1 MSTTEHI
8 SYKRIEKAL
17 QKAGNKEKAVFLK
30 RFFKTEKGQYGYG
43 DEFIGVTV
51 PVQRSIARMYIDTP
65 EPDLTFLLASKIHEY
80 RLTALIILVYQF
92 NRGNPLTRKK
102 IYSYYLSKTKR
113 INNWDLVDASA
124 RDIVGEYLL
133 DHPIEKKILHK
144 LVKSENLWE
153 RRIAIVATWAF
164 IRKNQYEDTLR
175 LSRLL
180 LTDTHDLIHKAVGW
194 MLREVGKRDRESLVL
209 FLNAHAHEMPR
220 TALRYALEHFTKKDR
235 IRYMNMKTDS

>member
-8 SYKRIEKAL
+8 AYKRIEKAL
-17 QKAGNKEKAVFLK
+17 KRAGNPEKAVFLK
-30 RFFKTEKGQYGYG
+30 RFFKTGKGQYGYG

-65 EPDLTFLLASKIHEY
+65 ETALSFLLASKIHEY

-92 NRGNPLTRKK
+92 NRANPLVRKK
-102 IYSYYLSKTKR
+102 IYNYYLSKTPR

-133 DHPIEKKILHK
+133 DHPIQKTILYK

-153 RRIAIVATWAF
+153 RRIAIVATWSF
-164 IRKNQYEDTLR
+164 IRKNQFEDTLK
-175 LSRLL
+175 LSQLL
-180 LTDTHDLIHKAVGW
+180 LKDTQDLIHKAVGW
-194 MLREVGKRDRESLVL
+194 MLREVGKRDRLVL
-209 FLNAHAHEMPR
+209 SNFLDAHAPEMPR
-220 TALRYALEHFTKKDR
+220 TSLRYAIEHTTQKER
-235 IRYMNMKTDS
+235 LRYMNMRREA

>member
-8 SYKRIEKAL
+8 AYKRVEKAL
-17 QKAGNKEKAVFLK
+17 KRAGNPEKAVFLK

-65 EPDLTFLLASKIHEY
+65 ENALTFLLASKIHEY

-133 DHPIEKKILHK
+133 DHPIEKKILYT
-144 LVKSENLWE
+144 LAKSENLWE

-164 IRKNQYEDTLR
+164 IRKNQFEDTLK
-175 LSRLL
+175 LSKLL
-180 LTDTHDLIHKAVGW
+180 LTNTHDLMHKAVGW
-194 MLREVGKRDRESLVL
+194 MLREVGKRDRSTLTN
-209 FLNAHAHEMPR
+209 FLDTHASEMPR
-220 TALRYALEHFTKKDR
+220 TALRYALEHYPKKDR
-235 IRYMNMKTDS
+235 IRYMNMKADT

>member
-1 MSTTEHI
+1 M
-8 SYKRIEKAL
+8 YKRIEKAL
-17 QKAGNKEKAVFLK
+17 QKAGNREKAVFLK
-30 RFFKTEKGQYGYG
+30 RFFKTEKGQYGHG

-65 EPDLTFLLASKIHEY
+65 EDDLTFLLASKIHEY

-102 IYSYYLSKTKR
+102 IYTYYLSKTKR

-133 DHPIEKKILHK
+133 DHPIEKTILYK
-144 LVKSENLWE
+144 LAQSENLWE

-164 IRKNQYEDTLR
+164 IRKNQFADTLK
-175 LSRLL
+175 LSRML

-194 MLREVGKRDRESLVL
+194 MLREVGKRDRGTLVE
-209 FLNAHAHEMPR
+209 FLHSHAPQMPR
-220 TALRYALEHFTKKDR
+220 TALRYAIEHFPKKER
-235 IRYMNMKTDS
+235 THYMHMRDEA

>member
-1 MSTTEHI
+1 MSTTEHTA
-8 SYKRIEKAL
+8 YKRIEKAL

-51 PVQRSIARMYIDTP
+51 PVQRSIARMYIDAP
-65 EPDLTFLLASKIHEY
+65 ESDLTFLLASKIHEY

-102 IYSYYLSKTKR
+102 IYTYYLSKTKR

-144 LVKSENLWE
+144 LAKSENLWE

-164 IRKNQYEDTLR
+164 IRNNQFQNTLQ
-175 LSRLL
+175 LSELL
-180 LTDTHDLIHKAVGW
+180 FTDTHDLIHKAVGW
-194 MLREVGKRDRESLVL
+194 MLREVGKRDCETLIG
-209 FLNAHAHEMPR
+209 FLNVHAHEMPR
-220 TALRYALEHFTKKDR
+220 TALRYAIEHFPKKDR
-235 IRYMNMKTDS
+235 IRYMNMKISS